1 MKLTVDASVV
11 VKWFIPELLAS
22 EARAL
27 LAPRFDLHAPDLLLA
42 EFANTIWKKVRR
54 NELENSQPYME
65 ELSRLGEVVV
75 LHSGLDLVIRAMRTA
90 TRIDHAVYD
99 CLYLACAEATESAP
113 VTTDQRFAN
122 KVSDRFRTVNVYYIG
137 STDFVNEIIQSEH

>member
-54 NELENSQPYME
+54 NELANSQPYME
-65 ELSRLGEVVV
+65 ELSRLGEVVA
-75 LHSGLDLVIRAMRTA
+75 LHSGPALVMRAMQIA

-99 CLYLACAEATESAP
+99 CLYLACAEATESALI
-113 VTTDQRFAN
+113 TADQRFAN
-122 KVSDRFRTVNVYYIG
+122 KVSGRFRTVNVYHVG
-137 STDFVNEIIQSEH
+137 SANFVNEIIQSEH